1 MSANQAVG
9 EKVDSNG
16 VRWREIHSARISYQV
31 SRVKISDGLALCD
44 SGANGG
50 MAGSDCRI
58 MEKSTTRSVTVTG
71 VTDGVIDS
79 PLCTASAVVS
89 VMDEDGKMKDV
100 VLIMHQY
107 ATKPDGNTIH
117 SKVQLEHMGLVV
129 HDTPAAH
136 GGYQMVITREGYI
149 IPLQVKD
156 GLCYMKMRP
165 PTDEELSSLPH
176 VIMTS
181 EGKQLPLGKDCQ
193 CGRAEAGDQQV

>member
-16 VRWREIHSARISYQV
+16 VRWREIHSARISYRV

-58 MEKSTTRSVTVTG
+58 MEKWTTRSVTVTG

-89 VMDEDGKMKDV
+89 VMDEDGKMKDI

-129 HDTPAAH
+129 HDTP
-136 GGYQMVITREGYI
+136 GKLVI
-149 IPLQVKD
+149 
-156 GLCYMKMRP
+156 
-165 PTDEELSSLPH
+165 LSFYFWL
-176 VIMTS
+176 
-181 EGKQLPLGKDCQ
+181 
-193 CGRAEAGDQQV
+193 